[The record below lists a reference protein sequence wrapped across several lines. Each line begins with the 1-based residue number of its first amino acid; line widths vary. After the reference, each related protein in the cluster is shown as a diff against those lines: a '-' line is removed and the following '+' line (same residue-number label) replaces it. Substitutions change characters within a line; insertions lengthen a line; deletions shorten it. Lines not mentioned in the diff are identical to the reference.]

1 MTINNPIIRG
11 FNPDPSIC
19 RKGDDLYIVTS
30 TFEYFPAV
38 PIYHS
43 SNLSEWEQIGFCITD
58 PSDIDMSSSRSAKG
72 IYAPTIR
79 YREEDDTFYMITTL
93 VKNDN
98 YHENECILMS
108 AKDPAG
114 PWRKQYIKEAEGI
127 DPALFFHNGETYCL
141 GNMRPHPENP
151 ADRSRWIWISRID
164 LEEGKLTGER
174 KILLKDGAV
183 RGAACPEG
191 PHLFFK
197 DGFYY
202 LVIAEG
208 GTSHNHAVSV
218 FRSTDIY
225 GPYAPNPRNPVLT
238 HRMMKRGSEFNSI
251 GHADLV
257 QLPDGSWWST
267 VLGVRPY
274 EDPMLRNIGRETFIV
289 PVIWEDGW
297 PVFAPET
304 GKVERCYESPIDA
317 KMEKH
322 AAPDTSTSF
331 PGTLPLA
338 FESLRTVPEYSIDNG
353 KLELHINKFTLKEP
367 HPAAFIGVR
376 QSEKAFEAETELELH
391 PEEGEEAGLAVI
403 LNQERHYTLAIAK
416 DNGRTVL
423 RLSYAGEIIAEEEC
437 GSNLSLRFTA
447 NGLEYRAWYKK
458 EEEREFKSFGP
469 MLDGSRLSIMQGGFT
484 GVMFGMYGSANG
496 RESNNSAVFSY
507 FRYKAEQQS
516 C

>member
-19 RKGDDLYIVTS
+19 RKGSDFYIVTS

-43 SNLSEWEQIGFCITD
+43 TDLAHWEQIGFCITD
-58 PSDIDMSSSRSAKG
+58 PSDLDMSSSRSAKG

-79 YREEDDTFYMITTL
+79 YREDDDTFYMITTL

-108 AKDPAG
+108 AKNPAG
-114 PWRKQYIKEAEGI
+114 PWRKQYIKEVEGI
-127 DPALFFHNGETYCL
+127 DPALFFQNGEAYCL

-151 ADRSRWIWISRID
+151 SDRSRWIWISRID
-164 LEEGKLTGER
+164 LKEGKLIGER

-225 GPYAPNPRNPVLT
+225 GPYEPNPRNPVLT
-238 HRMMKRGSEFNSI
+238 HRMMRRGSEFNSI
-251 GHADLV
+251 GHADLL
-257 QLPDGSWWST
+257 QLPDGSWWSSI
-267 VLGVRPY
+267 LGVRPY

-289 PVIWEDGW
+289 PVIWEDDW

-304 GKVERCYESPIDA
+304 GKVEAEYESPISNP
-317 KMEKH
+317 MELGEETTT
-322 AAPDTSTSF
+322 AESF
-331 PGTLPLA
+331 PDKLPLA
-338 FESLRTVPEYSIDNG
+338 FESLRTQPAPVYTIKDG
-353 KLELHINKFTLKEP
+353 KLFLHINRFRLTEP
-367 HPAAFIGVR
+367 HPAAFAGVR
-376 QSEKAFEAETELELH
+376 QTEKKFEAEAEIEFN
-391 PEEGEEAGLAVI
+391 PAEGEEAGLAVI

-416 DNGRTVL
+416 ENNKTVL
-423 RLSYAGEIIAEEEC
+423 RLSYAGETIAEKEC
-437 GSNLSLRFTA
+437 GSHLVLRFTA
-447 NGLEYRAWYKK
+447 DGLEYRAWFRNPDDK
-458 EEEREFKSFGP
+458 EFKAFGP
-469 MLDGSRLSIMQGGFT
+469 VLDGSRLSIMQGGFT
-484 GVMFGMYGSANG
+484 GVMFGMYGSSNG
-496 RESNNSAVFSY
+496 NEGGNSAEYSY
-507 FRYKAEQQS
+507 FRYEADN
-516 C
+516 